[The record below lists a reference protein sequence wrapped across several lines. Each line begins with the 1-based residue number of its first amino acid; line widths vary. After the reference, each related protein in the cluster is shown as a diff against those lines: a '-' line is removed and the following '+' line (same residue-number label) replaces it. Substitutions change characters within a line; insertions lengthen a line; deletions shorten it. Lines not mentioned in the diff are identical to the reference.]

1 MESIHDICAKA
12 WKAIMQLDLLK
23 EFIKTAVIA
32 AAGWFLKVVF
42 DWWKR
47 RKARKFWRPFLR
59 DDLLIVLGYFGDE
72 QSTQFEASH
81 LMGVGDSMAQAELRE
96 YLEILGL
103 KHCKVCFAEELD
115 KRGDELKRPLIS
127 LGASGT
133 NRVTMTLLERVNATW
148 RFEDLDG
155 EDPRIVD
162 STVHDKKY
170 MPCYMRN
177 GKTGVNAGIDYGL
190 IVRASNPYDADMPAL
205 VIGGCF
211 GYGTW
216 GGVRHL
222 LSKEFL
228 KSKNAKQKSG
238 YELLLEVQ
246 YERDAPCTVAEKA
259 TRTLQPPL
267 DA

>member
-1 MESIHDICAKA
+1 MQSFHDIFAKA
-12 WKAIMQLDLLK
+12 WKAIVQLDLLK
-23 EFIKTAVIA
+23 EAIKTAVIG
-32 AAGWFLKVVF
+32 AAGWFLKVAF

-47 RKARKFWRPFLR
+47 RKAREFWRPFLR
-59 DDLLIVLGYFGDE
+59 DDLLIVLGYFSDE
-72 QSTQFEASH
+72 ESTQFEASH

-103 KHCKVCFAEELD
+103 KKCKVCFAEEFN
-115 KRGDELKRPLIS
+115 KRGDDLKRPLIS

-133 NRVTMTLLERVNATW
+133 NKVTMTLLERVNTTW

-162 STVHDKKY
+162 SAPHDKKY
-170 MPCYMRN
+170 MPCYTR
-177 GKTGVNAGIDYGL
+177 TGATDVNAGTDYGL
-190 IVRASNPYDADMPAL
+190 IVRASNPYNADMPAL
-205 VIGGCF
+205 IVGGCF

-222 LSKEFL
+222 LSKGFL
-228 KSKNAKQKSG
+228 ESENARRKSG

-246 YERDAPCTVAEKA
+246 YERDAPCAITEKV
-259 TRTLQPPL
+259 TRILQPPL
-267 DA
+267 DV